1 MEFYQTVT
9 ASEDP
14 GMTQF
19 QPFIPTFYGSCTK
32 KGRKFLMIQNATM
45 QMVKPCIMD
54 IKVKFN
60 TISATSFPAV
70 LDRSQ
75 DLWTRRV

>member
-9 ASEDP
+9 ALEDP
-14 GMTQF
+14 GMVQF

-32 KGRKFLMIQNATM
+32 QGRKFLMIQNATM
-45 QMVKPCIMD
+45 KMTKPCIMD
-54 IKVKFN
+54 IKVKCKM
-60 TISATSFPAV
+60 ISSTSSLAV

-75 DLWTRRV
+75 DLWTRRI